1 MSRHSIPNAIQVE
14 AHKLGLTP
22 VFEEIIDGA
31 QVYSLSSGCEGQH
44 FPTGLPVFLTYEDER
59 VKLVEDLD
67 ALTLLR
73 RLA

>member
-1 MSRHSIPNAIQVE
+1 MSRHSIPNAIEEE

-22 VFEEIIDGA
+22 VFEGIIDGA

-44 FPTGLPVFLTYEDER
+44 FPTGLPVFLT